1 MSVGLLIGNISL
13 TGDHWN
19 GLVDV
24 AVIGVI
30 GARLGMYDFAFLM
43 LVAALCWIYIGTKVW
58 FGMIK

>member
-1 MSVGLLIGNISL
+1 MI

-30 GARLGMYDFAFLM
+30 GARLGLYDFGFL
-43 LVAALCWIYIGTKVW
+43 LLAAAMCWLYISAKVW